1 MGRSWKNRR
10 YFRSLLWIALCLAG
24 LFGVAY
30 YMGRPMPAR
39 EFEVDVTDKIAE
51 WASSA
56 PPSPVS
62 VRHADEMK

>member
-1 MGRSWKNRR
+1 M
-10 YFRSLLWIALCLAG
+10 
-24 LFGVAY
+24 AY
-30 YMGRPMPAR
+30 YMGRPMPAQ